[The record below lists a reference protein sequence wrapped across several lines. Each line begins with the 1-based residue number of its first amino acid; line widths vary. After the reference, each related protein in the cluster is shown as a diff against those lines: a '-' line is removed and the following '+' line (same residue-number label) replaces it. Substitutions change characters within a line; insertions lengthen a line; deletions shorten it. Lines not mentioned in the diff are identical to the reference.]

1 MTAIEPAAD
10 IGSGAAPPPRRAA
23 AGVGPTLPCLS
34 SGNCNEGLLTPYHRK
49 VSVSLA
55 ENVHCL
61 TRKYGL
67 ERIGFLTLTTPEGE
81 EWEKFQERF
90 HSLGVRVLPA
100 LFSAWLTVFEFSK
113 KGRLHAHLVVACR
126 ADIRTGFDFSN
137 YLESVKDTTPLPEKR
152 RHIHEAAGNCAN
164 LRGIWAELRQRLPAY
179 GFGRHELIPVRT
191 TEDGI
196 ARYVGGYVSKC
207 VNNRREENKGR
218 RFVRY
223 SQGWREW
230 STRFGWATSG
240 GWVWRRKMELLAA
253 GFRFLGYHVEGPDD
267 LKRLF
272 GPRWAYKLKEL
283 IPVVAISEYPT
294 RSHALADGVSRT
306 ILEGVPAGAVQL
318 RGFHPFPDNTLPP
331 ADCARIALAFAKR
344 SVVKVLCVPQDVAA
358 AWKI

>member
-1 MTAIEPAAD
+1 M
-10 IGSGAAPPPRRAA
+10 
-23 AGVGPTLPCLS
+23 
-34 SGNCNEGLLTPYHRK
+34 
-49 VSVSLA
+49 SLA

-61 TRKYGL
+61 SRKYGN

-81 EWEKFQERF
+81 EWEKFQGRF

-100 LFSAWLTVFEFSK
+100 VFVAWLTVFEFSK

-126 ADIRTGFDFSN
+126 LDIRTGFDFSN

-152 RHIHEAAGNCAN
+152 RLIHEAAKDCPN
-164 LRGIWAELRQRLPAY
+164 LRNIWAELRGRLAGY

-230 STRFGWATSG
+230 STRFGWATPG
-240 GWVWRRKMELLAA
+240 GWVWRRKLELLAA
-253 GFRFLGYHVEGPDD
+253 GFRFHGYQVKGPDD

-272 GPRWAYKLKEL
+272 GPRWAYKLKDL
-283 IPVVAISEYPT
+283 IPAVAITVCPT
-294 RSHALADGVSRT
+294 KGHALADGVSRMDLGDLPSDA
-306 ILEGVPAGAVQL
+306 IEIGGL
-318 RGFHPFPDNTLPP
+318 HPFPDNTLAP
-331 ADCARIALAFAKR
+331 ADCARVALMFAMRKGGG
-344 SVVKVLCVPQDVAA
+344 P
-358 AWKI
+358 